1 MKKCINRL
9 RVSTTTFRSFGII
22 STERINFRR
31 STKEFISWFD
41 TSLFTVFRIC
51 FTVCASLFKS
61 ISNILWAISTFWQPW
76 FFITVT
82 RFYTVLCKG
91 IFKSHILNHVF
102 YKVVTSKSLCKKLW
116 RWCTS
121 GTLRIFWIISTECS
135 LNKLILSCVHKHV

>member
-1 MKKCINRL
+1 MKKCINCL
-9 RVSTTTFRSFGII
+9 RVSTATFRSFWII

-31 STKEFISWFD
+31 SAKEFIAWFN

-51 FTVCASLFKS
+51 FTVYSSLFKS
-61 ISNILWAISTFWQPW
+61 ISNILWSIRTLWQPW

-82 RFYTVLCKG
+82 RFYTVLCKSV
-91 IFKSHILNHVF
+91 FKPHILNHVF
-102 YKVVTSKSLCKKLW
+102 NKVVTSKSLCKKLW

-135 LNKLILSCVHKHV
+135 LNKLIFPRIHEHV